1 LHSCPRERHSGFG
14 VFPQN
19 AEELGIHFPDYLETV
34 TGIGVEDLYYGYPRD
49 HEPRRLIDNAYARSR
64 ARGFVTVRSLGLL
77 IINGG
82 HEPDWKGVVIC
93 WMCKQTW
100 PRSRRRDPMER

>member
-19 AEELGIHFPDYLETV
+19 AEELGIHFTDYLETV

-64 ARGFVTVRSLGLL
+64 ARGYAPFVPPTRGFVTVRSLGLL

-93 WMCKQTW
+93 
-100 PRSRRRDPMER
+100 